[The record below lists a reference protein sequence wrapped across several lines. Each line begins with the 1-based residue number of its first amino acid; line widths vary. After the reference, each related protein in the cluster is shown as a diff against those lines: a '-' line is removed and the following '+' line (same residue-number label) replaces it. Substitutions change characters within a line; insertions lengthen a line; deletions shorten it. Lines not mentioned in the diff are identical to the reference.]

1 MQQKLGSQNQQQPAS
16 DGTLKTEIPDLN
28 GPVTPVPAAN
38 ASFVPPVHSAAA
50 PVVQAQVVQQPAA
63 PAQPVQP
70 QMVQP
75 VTTVNAVQ
83 PQVMAQQPVMPQQ
96 VIVNPNVTPTTTA

>member
-1 MQQKLGSQNQQQPAS
+1 MRIKGTLLKRKYDDTNRTAEEMQQKLGSQNQQQPAS

-70 QMVQP
+70 QMVQLL
-75 VTTVNAVQ
+75 Q
-83 PQVMAQQPVMPQQ
+83 LE
-96 VIVNPNVTPTTTA
+96 